1 MARLIFK
8 APYYKPNA
16 KAGKGARG
24 AYAKYIATRDGVE
37 LLRSG
42 MADYINERKGSNGLF
57 SDEGVVINLSQIE
70 ETINNHSGNVWGLIF
85 SLKRED
91 AERLGYNS
99 AVQWMNLLRSHRND
113 IAKEMHIA
121 PGNLRWYAAYHN
133 SETHPHVHMLV
144 WSDRPQ
150 EPHLSSVGIHNIKHT
165 IANDIFRQDLV
176 SIYKEQTQARDNIKA
191 SFRSRMDKLMSEIGN
206 MSIDYDSEIA
216 LKFQML
222 SQRIEKHKGKKV
234 YGYLDKETK
243 KLVDEIV
250 KMIAADEK
258 IYELY
263 DLWHKC
269 RCETFRT
276 YTDAMPEKIPLEEN
290 EEFKSIRNE
299 IVKMASELKVEYNF
313 NGQDDT
319 EPSRDFEEEDIDNL
333 EERVEEDEDPLTM
346 YMLGKKYLDEEG
358 DPEEAELWLRM
369 AAHNGNEYAMYFL
382 YKCYRDGRIMDKE
395 KSKMKYLR
403 MAIDKGYDAAEY
415 EYGKLLR
422 EKDPEEAMKYFKRAS
437 GRNNA
442 YAAYAY
448 GKMCAERG
456 DIDKAKIYFIRAT
469 RVKPDLGFRVGM
481 WYYYDLGN
489 HEMGKEY
496 LENAAKNGNV
506 AAEEA
511 LNAINR
517 GIDTRLAWG
526 VLNLFRHASRVIDDR
541 AKAHVKISP
550 MLGVDR
556 KLRQRI
562 REKKEEQGLR
572 MSM

>member
-8 APYYKPNA
+8 APYYKP
-16 KAGKGARG
+16 KGKVNRG
-24 AYAKYIATRDGVE
+24 GYAKYIATREGVE

-42 MADYINERKGSNGLF
+42 MADYINERRGSNGLF
-57 SDEGVVINLSQIE
+57 SDEGVVINLAQIE
-70 ETINNHSGNVWGLIF
+70 ETINNHAGNVWGLIF
-85 SLKRED
+85 SLKRAD
-91 AERLGYNS
+91 AERFGYNS
-99 AVQWMNLLRSHRND
+99 AEQWMNLLRSHRND

-121 PGNLRWYAAYHN
+121 PGDLRWYAAYHN
-133 SETHPHVHMLV
+133 NETHPHVHMLV
-144 WSDRPQ
+144 WSERAH
-150 EPHLSSVGIHNIKHT
+150 EPYLSKVGIQNIKRT
-165 IANDIFRQDLV
+165 VANDIFKRDLIP
-176 SIYKEQTQARDNIKA
+176 IYKKQTQARDNIKA
-191 SFRSRMDKLMSEIGN
+191 SFRSRIDKLMSEIGN

-222 SQRIEKHKGKKV
+222 SQRIAKHKGKKV

-258 IYELY
+258 ISELY

-299 IVKMASELKVEYNF
+299 VVKMASELKVEYVF
-313 NGQDDT
+313 QGQDDT
-319 EPSRDFEEEDIDNL
+319 EPSHDLEEEDIDNL
-333 EERVEEDEDPLTM
+333 EERVEEDEDPFAM
-346 YMLGKKYLDEEG
+346 YKLGKKYLDEENN
-358 DPEEAELWLRM
+358 PEEAELWLRM

-382 YKCYRDGRIMDKE
+382 YKCYRDGRIIDK
-395 KSKMKYLR
+395 KNSKMTYLR
-403 MAIDKGYDAAEY
+403 MALDKGYDVAEY

-422 EKDPEEAMKYFKRAS
+422 EKDPEEAKKYFKRAADK
-437 GRNNA
+437 NNA

-448 GKMCAERG
+448 GKMCADRG
-456 DIDKAKIYFIRAT
+456 DINKAKIYFGRAT
-469 RVKPDLGFRVGM
+469 RVKPELGFRVGM

-489 HEMGKEY
+489 HEMGIGH

-541 AKAHVKISP
+541 AKAHIKISP
-550 MLGVDR
+550 MQGVDK

-562 REKKEEQGLR
+562 REKKEGQGMR

>member
-8 APYYKPNA
+8 APYYRPK
-16 KAGKGARG
+16 GKVNRG
-24 AYAKYIATRDGVE
+24 GYAKYIATREGVE
-37 LLRSG
+37 HLRSG
-42 MADYINERKGSNGLF
+42 MADYINERRGSNGLF
-57 SDEGVVINLSQIE
+57 SDEGVVINLAQIE
-70 ETINNHSGNVWGLIF
+70 EPINNHAGNVWGLIF
-85 SLKRED
+85 SLKRAD
-91 AERLGYNS
+91 AERFGYNS
-99 AVQWMNLLRSHRND
+99 AEQWMNLLRSHRND

-121 PGNLRWYAAYHN
+121 PGDLRWYAAYHN
-133 SETHPHVHMLV
+133 NETHPHVHMLV
-144 WSDRPQ
+144 WSERAH
-150 EPHLSSVGIHNIKHT
+150 EPYLSKVAIQNIKRT
-165 IANDIFRQDLV
+165 VANDIFKRDLIP
-176 SIYKEQTQARDNIKA
+176 IYKKQTQARDNIKA

-222 SQRIEKHKGKKV
+222 SQRIAKHKGKKV

-258 IYELY
+258 ISELY

-299 IVKMASELKVEYNF
+299 VVKMASELKVEYVF
-313 NGQDDT
+313 QGQDDT
-319 EPSRDFEEEDIDNL
+319 EPSHDFWEEDIDNL
-333 EERVEEDEDPLTM
+333 EERVEEDEDPFTM
-346 YMLGKKYLDEEG
+346 YKLGKKYLDEENN
-358 DPEEAELWLRM
+358 PEEAELWLRM

-382 YKCYRDGRIMDKE
+382 YKCYRDGRIIDK
-395 KSKMKYLR
+395 KNSKMTYLR
-403 MAIDKGYDAAEY
+403 MALDKGYDVAEY

-422 EKDPEEAMKYFKRAS
+422 EKDPEEAKKYFKRAADK
-437 GRNNA
+437 NNA

-448 GKMCAERG
+448 GKMCADRG
-456 DIDKAKIYFIRAT
+456 DINKAKIYFGRAT
-469 RVKPDLGFRVGM
+469 RVKPELGFRVGM

-489 HEMGKEY
+489 HEMGIGH

-541 AKAHVKISP
+541 AKAHIKISP
-550 MLGVDR
+550 MQGVDK

-562 REKKEEQGLR
+562 REKKEGQGMR

>member
-8 APYYKPNA
+8 APYYKP
-16 KAGKGARG
+16 KGKVNRG
-24 AYAKYIATRDGVE
+24 GYAKYIASREGVE

-42 MADYINERKGSNGLF
+42 MADYIYERRGSNGLF
-57 SDEGVVINLSQIE
+57 SDVGVVINLAQIE
-70 ETINNHSGNVWGLIF
+70 ETINNHAGNVWGLIF
-85 SLKRED
+85 SLKRAD
-91 AERLGYNS
+91 AERFGYNS
-99 AVQWMNLLRSHRND
+99 AEQWMNLLRSHRND

-121 PGNLRWYAAYHN
+121 PGDLRWYAAYHN
-133 SETHPHVHMLV
+133 NETHPHVHMLV
-144 WSDRPQ
+144 WSERAH
-150 EPHLSSVGIHNIKHT
+150 EPYLSKVGIQNIKRT
-165 IANDIFRQDLV
+165 VANDIFKRDLIP
-176 SIYKEQTQARDNIKA
+176 IYKKQTQARDNIKV
-191 SFRSRMDKLMSEIGN
+191 SFRSRIDKLMSEIGN

-222 SQRIEKHKGKKV
+222 SQRIAKHKGKKV

-258 IYELY
+258 ISELY

-299 IVKMASELKVEYNF
+299 VVKMASELKVEYVF
-313 NGQDDT
+313 QGQDDT
-319 EPSRDFEEEDIDNL
+319 EPSHDFEEEDIDNL
-333 EERVEEDEDPLTM
+333 EERVEEDEDPFAM
-346 YMLGKKYLDEEG
+346 YKLGKKYLDEENN
-358 DPEEAELWLRM
+358 PEEAELWLRM

-382 YKCYRDGRIMDKE
+382 YKCYRDGRIIDK
-395 KSKMKYLR
+395 KNSKMTYLR
-403 MAIDKGYDAAEY
+403 MALDKGYDVAEY

-422 EKDPEEAMKYFKRAS
+422 EKDPEEAKKYFKRAADK
-437 GRNNA
+437 NNA

-448 GKMCAERG
+448 GKMCADRG
-456 DIDKAKIYFIRAT
+456 DINKAKIYFGRAT
-469 RVKPDLGFRVGM
+469 RVKPELGFRVGM

-489 HEMGKEY
+489 HEMGIGH
-496 LENAAKNGNV
+496 LENATKNGNV

-550 MLGVDR
+550 MQGVDR

-562 REKKEEQGLR
+562 REKNEEQGLR

>member
-8 APYYKPNA
+8 APYYKP
-16 KAGKGARG
+16 KGKVNRG
-24 AYAKYIATRDGVE
+24 GYAKYIATREGVE

-42 MADYINERKGSNGLF
+42 MADYINERRGSNGLF
-57 SDEGVVINLSQIE
+57 SDEGVVINLAQIE
-70 ETINNHSGNVWGLIF
+70 ETINNHAGNVWGLIF
-85 SLKRED
+85 SLKRAD
-91 AERLGYNS
+91 AERFGYNS
-99 AVQWMNLLRSHRND
+99 AEQWMNLLRSHRND

-121 PGNLRWYAAYHN
+121 PGDLRWYAAYHN
-133 SETHPHVHMLV
+133 NETHPHVHMLV
-144 WSDRPQ
+144 WSERAH
-150 EPHLSSVGIHNIKHT
+150 EPYLSKVGIQNIKRT
-165 IANDIFRQDLV
+165 VANDIFKRDLIP
-176 SIYKEQTQARDNIKA
+176 IYKKQTQARDNIKD
-191 SFRSRMDKLMSEIGN
+191 SFRSRIDKLMSEIGN
-206 MSIDYDSEIA
+206 MSIDYNSEFA

-222 SQRIEKHKGKKV
+222 SQRIAKHKGKKV

-258 IYELY
+258 ISELY
-263 DLWHKC
+263 ELWHKC

-299 IVKMASELKVEYNF
+299 VVKMASDLKVEYVF
-313 NGQDDT
+313 QGQDDT
-319 EPSRDFEEEDIDNL
+319 EPSHDFEEEDIDNL
-333 EERVEEDEDPLTM
+333 EERVEEDEDPFAM
-346 YMLGKKYLDEEG
+346 YKLGKKYLDEENN
-358 DPEEAELWLRM
+358 PEEAELWLRM
-369 AAHNGNEYAMYFL
+369 AAYNGNEYAMYFL
-382 YKCYRDGRIMDKE
+382 YKCYRDGRIIDK
-395 KSKMKYLR
+395 KNSKMTYLR
-403 MAIDKGYDAAEY
+403 MVLDKGYDAAEY
-415 EYGKLLR
+415 EHGKLLR
-422 EKDPEEAMKYFKRAS
+422 EKDPEEAMKYFKRAADK
-437 GRNNA
+437 NNA

-448 GKMCAERG
+448 GKMCADRG
-456 DIDKAKIYFIRAT
+456 DINKAKIYFGRAT
-469 RVKPDLGFRVGM
+469 RVKPELGFRVGM

-489 HEMGKEY
+489 HEMGIGH

-550 MLGVDR
+550 MQGVDR

>member
-8 APYYKPNA
+8 APYYKP
-16 KAGKGARG
+16 KGKVNRG
-24 AYAKYIATRDGVE
+24 GYAKYIATREGVE
-37 LLRSG
+37 HLRSG
-42 MADYINERKGSNGLF
+42 MADYINERRGSNGLF
-57 SDEGVVINLSQIE
+57 SDEGVVINLAQIE
-70 ETINNHSGNVWGLIF
+70 ETINNHAGNVWGLIF
-85 SLKRED
+85 SLKRAD
-91 AERLGYNS
+91 AERFGYNS
-99 AVQWMNLLRSHRND
+99 AEQWMNLLRSHRND

-121 PGNLRWYAAYHN
+121 PGDLRWYAAYHN
-133 SETHPHVHMLV
+133 NETHPHVHMLV
-144 WSDRPQ
+144 WSERAH
-150 EPHLSSVGIHNIKHT
+150 EPYLSKVGIQNIKRT
-165 IANDIFRQDLV
+165 VANDIFKRDLIP
-176 SIYKEQTQARDNIKA
+176 IYKKQTQARDNIKA
-191 SFRSRMDKLMSEIGN
+191 SFRSRIDKLTSEIGN

-216 LKFQML
+216 LKFQIL

-258 IYELY
+258 ISELY

-276 YTDAMPEKIPLEEN
+276 YTDVMPEKIPLEEN

-299 IVKMASELKVEYNF
+299 VVKMASELKVEYGF
-313 NGQDDT
+313 KGQDDT
-319 EPSRDFEEEDIDNL
+319 EPSHDFGEEDIDNL
-333 EERVEEDEDPLTM
+333 EERVEEDENPFTM
-346 YMLGKKYLDEEG
+346 YKLGKKYLEEENN
-358 DPEEAELWLRM
+358 PEEAELWLRM

-382 YKCYRDGRIMDKE
+382 YKCYRDGRIIDK
-395 KSKMKYLR
+395 KNSKMTYLR
-403 MAIDKGYDAAEY
+403 MALDKGYDVAEY
-415 EYGKLLR
+415 EYGKQLR
-422 EKDPEEAMKYFKRAS
+422 EKDPEEAMKYFKRAAD
-437 GRNNA
+437 RNNA

-448 GKMCAERG
+448 GKMCADRG
-456 DIDKAKIYFIRAT
+456 DINKAKIYFGRAT

-489 HEMGKEY
+489 HEMGMGY

-526 VLNLFRHASRVIDDR
+526 ILNLFRHASRVIDDR

-550 MLGVDR
+550 MQGVDR

>member
-8 APYYKPNA
+8 APYYKP
-16 KAGKGARG
+16 KGKVNRG
-24 AYAKYIATRDGVE
+24 GYAKYIATREGVE
-37 LLRSG
+37 HLRSG
-42 MADYINERKGSNGLF
+42 MADYINERRGSNGLF
-57 SDEGVVINLSQIE
+57 SDEGVVINLAQIE
-70 ETINNHSGNVWGLIF
+70 ETINNHAGNVWGLIF
-85 SLKRED
+85 SLKRAD
-91 AERLGYNS
+91 AERFGYNS
-99 AVQWMNLLRSHRND
+99 AEQWMNLLRSHRND

-121 PGNLRWYAAYHN
+121 PGDLRWYAAYHN
-133 SETHPHVHMLV
+133 NETHPHVHMLV
-144 WSDRPQ
+144 WSERAH
-150 EPHLSSVGIHNIKHT
+150 EPYLSKVGIQNIKRT
-165 IANDIFRQDLV
+165 VANDIFKRDLIP
-176 SIYKEQTQARDNIKA
+176 IYKKQTQARDNIKA
-191 SFRSRMDKLMSEIGN
+191 SFRSRIDKLMSEIGN

-222 SQRIEKHKGKKV
+222 SQRIAKHKGKKV

-258 IYELY
+258 ISELY

-299 IVKMASELKVEYNF
+299 VVKMASDLKVEYVF
-313 NGQDDT
+313 QGQDDT
-319 EPSRDFEEEDIDNL
+319 EPSHDFEEEDIDNL
-333 EERVEEDEDPLTM
+333 EERVEEDEDPFTM
-346 YMLGKKYLDEEG
+346 YKLGKKYLDEENN
-358 DPEEAELWLRM
+358 PEEAELWLRM
-369 AAHNGNEYAMYFL
+369 AAYNGNEYAMYFL
-382 YKCYRDGRIMDKE
+382 YKCYRDGRIIDK
-395 KSKMKYLR
+395 KNSKMTYLR
-403 MAIDKGYDAAEY
+403 MALDKGYDVAEY
-415 EYGKLLR
+415 EYGKLFR
-422 EKDPEEAMKYFKRAS
+422 EKDPEEAMKYFKRAADK
-437 GRNNA
+437 NNA

-448 GKMCAERG
+448 GKMCADRG
-456 DIDKAKIYFIRAT
+456 DINKAKIYFGRAT
-469 RVKPDLGFRVGM
+469 RVKPELGFRVGM

-489 HEMGKEY
+489 HEMGIGH

-550 MLGVDR
+550 MQGVDR